1 MFIYFFENHMVTEP
15 APALLES
22 TASKATPEKFG
33 RPAAGGAARPN
44 RIGVVLA
51 FLSIYFIWGSTY
63 LAIRYAVATIPPLY
77 TAGIRHLTAGAI
89 LLVWCFHNRLRPTA
103 AQLRAAAIIGALFF
117 LIGHGTVHWA
127 ERVVPSGLAALL
139 VAVEPIYVFLLSD
152 LADRRLRFNS
162 SLVAGVLLGLA
173 GVALLFGK
181 GVLTSAP
188 GMAVGAIAILIG
200 AFSWSAGISYSRRSH
215 LSGSPLLLS
224 TLSLLAGSIMLLL
237 TGTIAGEWRGFS
249 LSSVA
254 PRSWM
259 ALAYLI
265 LFGSVITFTAYN
277 WLLEHFSPTFV
288 ATHTYINPI
297 VAVLLGWLW
306 GGESLTRNVVIAA
319 TLVIVAVFLVERGM
333 AQLDRRAARVEI
345 SQPEGAN

>member
-1 MFIYFFENHMVTEP
+1 MATETTTLSP
-15 APALLES
+15 AASEA
-22 TASKATPEKFG
+22 TAGKVAS
-33 RPAAGGAARPN
+33 PAAGGAARPN
-44 RIGVVLA
+44 RVGVVLA
-51 FLSIYFIWGSTY
+51 FLSIYLIWGSTY

-77 TAGIRHLTAGAI
+77 TAGIRHLTAGII
-89 LLVWCFHNRLRPTA
+89 LLLWCFRHRLRPTA

-117 LIGHGTVHWA
+117 LIGHGSLHWA

-139 VAVEPIYVFLLSD
+139 IAVEPIYVFLLSD
-152 LADRRLRFNS
+152 LAERRLRFNAT
-162 SLVAGVLLGLA
+162 LVVGVVLGLA

-188 GMAVGAIAILIG
+188 GMATGAVAILIG
-200 AFSWSAGISYSRRSH
+200 ALSWSAGIVYSRRSH
-215 LSGSPLLLS
+215 LSGNPLLLS
-224 TLSLLAGSIMLLL
+224 ALSLLAGSIMLLL
-237 TGTIAGEWRGFS
+237 TGTIGGEWRGFS
-249 LSSVA
+249 LSSVT
-254 PRSWM
+254 PRSWA

-306 GGESLTRNVVIAA
+306 GGESLTWNVVFAA

-333 AQLDRRAARVEI
+333 AQLDRAARVEI
-345 SQPEGAN
+345 TAREGAN

>member
-1 MFIYFFENHMVTEP
+1 MFIYFFENHMATEP
-15 APALLES
+15 TPAILEPAASELAPA
-22 TASKATPEKFG
+22 K
-33 RPAAGGAARPN
+33 PARSPLAGLAPPN
-44 RIGVVLA
+44 RAGVVLA

-89 LLVWCFHNRLRPTA
+89 LLVWCFRQHLRPTA

-117 LIGHGTVHWA
+117 LVGHGCLHWA

-139 VAVEPIYVFLLSD
+139 IAIEPIFVFLLSD
-152 LADRRLRFNS
+152 FAERRLRFNAI
-162 SLVAGVLLGLA
+162 LVLGVVLGLA

-188 GMAVGAIAILIG
+188 GMAVGAVAILIG
-200 AFSWSAGISYSRRSH
+200 ALSWSVGIVYSRRSH

-237 TGTIAGEWRGFS
+237 TGTIVEEWRGFS
-249 LSSVA
+249 LSSVT
-254 PRSWM
+254 PRSWV

-306 GGESLTRNVVIAA
+306 GGESLSWNVIIAT

-333 AQLDRRAARVEI
+333 AQLDRAARVEI
-345 SQPEGAN
+345 SSAEGAN